1 MNTQFKVK
9 FLNHLAKKKNNKGF
23 TLIEL
28 LVVVIIIGVL
38 AAIALPNLLSQ
49 VAKGRQAEAKTN
61 LGALNRS
68 QQAYRLEKATF
79 ASTLAALPI
88 TVDSAQYY
96 QQPTFTAAAPVV
108 GAFHVMIPVSTYTND
123 IRAYGSAVGQT
134 VQGAYSAVVCEQQTN
149 PGAGDVVAPAVTT
162 AGVTSCGT
170 NELVN

>member
-61 LGALNRS
+61 LGALNRA

-79 ASTLAALPI
+79 ANAMTRLPI
-88 TVDSAQYY
+88 QMDSGQYY
-96 QQPTFTAAAPVV
+96 TVTVVGGTVV
-108 GAFHVMIPVSTYTND
+108 GANHLASSLPAYTND
-123 IRAYGSAVGQT
+123 IKDYTSAVGQLADGT
-134 VQGAYSAVVCEQQTN
+134 YSAIVCEQNTN
-149 PGAGDVVAPAVTT
+149 PSLNNIGPAVATGT
-162 AGVTSCGT
+162 AACGT
-170 NELVN
+170 NSEAVN